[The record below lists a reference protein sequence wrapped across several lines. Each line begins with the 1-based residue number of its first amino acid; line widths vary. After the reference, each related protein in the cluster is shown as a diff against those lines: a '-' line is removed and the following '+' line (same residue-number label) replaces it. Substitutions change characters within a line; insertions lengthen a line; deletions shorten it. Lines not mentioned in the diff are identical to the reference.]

1 MNKEEREK
9 FQQLQNEIN
18 HERRCAD
25 ALADALIHG
34 GMTRQ
39 FEALLMH
46 ETLRNGIQYPGI
58 RVGQPR
64 AKRGPRRG
72 HPNQWFRM
80 PPQGFYYEPKK
91 PTEEETED

>member
-34 GMTRQ
+34 GMTTQ

-46 ETLRNGIQYPGI
+46 ETLRNGIQYSTFLSFILHLHSASPSSGTSCPLQNL
-58 RVGQPR
+58 VASATALPR
-64 AKRGPRRG
+64 PV
-72 HPNQWFRM
+72 
-80 PPQGFYYEPKK
+80 
-91 PTEEETED
+91 

>member
-1 MNKEEREK
+1 MNKEERQK
-9 FQQLQNEIN
+9 FQQLQNEII

-25 ALADALIHG
+25 ALADAIIHG

>member
-9 FQQLQNEIN
+9 FQHLQNEII

-25 ALADALIHG
+25 LLAEAIIHG

-46 ETLRNGIQYPGI
+46 ETLRNGIQYPGVTLKSAV
-58 RVGQPR
+58 RR
-64 AKRGPRRG
+64 KRSPN
-72 HPNQWFRM
+72 HPMQWRFI
-80 PPQGFYYEPKK
+80 EPKRN
-91 PTEEETED
+91 PEEE